1 MSVQQG
7 DRGAV
12 LRCHAGCETKDIA
25 DALGL
30 RMTEL
35 FDAPL
40 TEVARYRYVSR
51 DGEVQFAKVR
61 YFPKTFTI
69 ESLHNGSWKPGLNG
83 SAERPLYRL
92 PELLEAIQK
101 GLRVYV
107 VNGEKAADRL
117 WEMGLPATCNF
128 EGESVWK
135 PEYGDY
141 LKGAH
146 VMMVADRDET
156 GLKHAAAVQK
166 DLRGKTASLRIVQ
179 SRTTGEHDDIV
190 DHLDAGYGLDELVP
204 LRGSYR
210 SVSLSSVM
218 RAGIPKPVLLGSFL
232 YEGGLHSI
240 AGAPDSGKSTLA
252 MFWAL
257 HLLREGRT
265 VLFLDEEGGQE
276 IVAEKFLALGA
287 SPDDLQRII
296 YVPFPGRSWTED
308 DISSLLEL
316 AADTC
321 PALLLVDSS
330 AAFMARA
337 GLDENS
343 ASDVTRF
350 WAQVLMPVAR
360 QVRTA
365 VLVIDHDTKSTE
377 QSRYAR
383 GSGAKL
389 AAIDVQMKVV
399 IVKPFSRDQDGT
411 LRLVVSKDRRGWLHR
426 NWKVEVGTGKGLIIP
441 SFAHDE
447 PGEEETGTPPAR
459 RKIYEVLDDQPKGY
473 RQIVDGIHDR
483 HGHYLARAT
492 VSTELNELLR
502 LGLVDCMDQPGR
514 ETLWSRTRR

>member
-1 MSVQQG
+1 
-7 DRGAV
+7 
-12 LRCHAGCETKDIA
+12 
-25 DALGL
+25 
-30 RMTEL
+30 
-35 FDAPL
+35 
-40 TEVARYRYVSR
+40 
-51 DGEVQFAKVR
+51 
-61 YFPKTFTI
+61 
-69 ESLHNGSWKPGLNG
+69 
-83 SAERPLYRL
+83 
-92 PELLEAIQK
+92 
-101 GLRVYV
+101 
-107 VNGEKAADRL
+107 
-117 WEMGLPATCNF
+117 
-128 EGESVWK
+128 
-135 PEYGDY
+135 
-141 LKGAH
+141 
-146 VMMVADRDET
+146 MMVADRDET